1 MKVFGVNIGGA
12 PQKKL
17 TNELNEYYRI
27 AEEDPD
33 DNRVHLRIA
42 EVLMK
47 MGEKEKAIEEYLYAA
62 ESYEASNLSQ
72 ISAAIY
78 KQVLQIA
85 PEQVNVYQNLIDIH
99 LKEGFLGDAIA
110 TYERL
115 AEYYYNQGK
124 QDEAI
129 KTLENMVAI
138 DPDSVYI
145 KKKIEKFYSE
155 RGIEPKGEGSTTD
168 SYNWEL
174 YDPLTSGKNQN
185 SQPVEGESVEFYDL
199 EAALIDDLITEEDAD
214 QKLNVV
220 EDDDGASKLGFDEI
234 FNKMKSYASEETEQ
248 DGSLFH
254 YNLGMAYEK
263 VGRYNE
269 AIEEIEKALDI
280 PEKRVDCYLRLAV
293 CYQGKNKI
301 DEALKCLK
309 KGLRIENLSE
319 TKMVELKYEQALA
332 FKKKGK
338 MKKAQK
344 IFKEVYG
351 IDSTFRNVRKELDE
365 ISK

>member
-1 MKVFGVNIGGA
+1 MKIFGVSVGSA

-17 TNELNEYYRI
+17 TNELSEYYKI
-27 AEEDPD
+27 AEENPD

-78 KQVLQIA
+78 KQVLQMA
-85 PEQVNVYQNLIDIH
+85 PDKVDVYQNLIDIH

-115 AEYYYNQGK
+115 AGYYYNQGK

-129 KTLENMVAI
+129 RTLENMVTI
-138 DPDSVYI
+138 DPESVYI

-155 RGIEPKGEGSTTD
+155 REIEPKDEGSTTD

-174 YDPLTSGKNQN
+174 YDPLTSGKKQD
-185 SQPVEGESVEFYDL
+185 SKPVDGGSVEFYDL
-199 EAALIDDLITEEDAD
+199 EAALVDDLITDEDAD
-214 QKLNVV
+214 QKLDVI
-220 EDDDGASKLGFDEI
+220 EGDDGASKLGFDEI
-234 FNKMKSYASEETEQ
+234 FNKMKSCASEETEQ

-254 YNLGMAYEK
+254 YNLGLAYEK
-263 VGRYNE
+263 VGRYDE
-269 AIEEIEKALDI
+269 AIEEMEKALEI
-280 PEKRVDCYLRLAV
+280 PEKRADCYLRLAV
-293 CYQGKNKI
+293 CYQAKSKI
-301 DEALKCLK
+301 DEALKYLR
-309 KGLRIENLSE
+309 KGLRTENLSK

-338 MKKAQK
+338 IKKAQK

-351 IDSTFRNVRKELDE
+351 IDNTFRDVKKELDK